1 MPDTQGTD
9 QMTGLLASLG
19 VYESTWLDLP
29 EDIRLLLRLYAQRQ
43 GRWRARANRAIS
55 QALAQTQARG
65 VLGTGKDRR
74 YTSEYLQGRRDALRE
89 LHESGGVAEM
99 QLGLEVLYLLPDE
112 FVTFYQ
118 QLFHRAL
125 RGADGQAISG
135 KGGGIEKSTGRK
147 TTGIVLGSETNLQ
160 VAGTG
165 KRYKNPAG
173 SIGSEKALKVKE
185 GIDKELMAL
194 VGIGLR
200 RLSQLNQPD
209 SNRGTAGQDAGQCR
223 GSKLGRNN
231 ETKRC
236 GRFLKAGWEYCPSCG
251 TPVGEKS

>member
-1 MPDTQGTD
+1 MALTD
-9 QMTGLLASLG
+9 DEIELLKLFEAA
-19 VYESTWLDLP
+19 V
-29 EDIRLLLRLYAQRQ
+29 
-43 GRWRARANRAIS
+43 GRRRERAYRAIS
-55 QALAQTQARG
+55 EALRQTQARG

-99 QLGLEVLYLLPDE
+99 QLGLEVLYLLPDS

-118 QLFHRAL
+118 DLFHKAL
-125 RGADGQAISG
+125 TGANGAAVSG

-165 KRYKNPAG
+165 KRYKNPTTM
-173 SIGSEKALKVKE
+173 IGSEKYLQVKA
-185 GIDKELMAL
+185 GVDKELMDL
-194 VGIGLR
+194 VGIGLT

-209 SNRGTAGQDAGQCR
+209 QNRGTGVARQCQ
-223 GSKLGRNN
+223 GSYEGRNQ
-231 ETKRC
+231 EVKRC
-236 GRFLKAGWEYCPSCG
+236 GRFVRKGWKFCPACG
-251 TPVGEKS
+251 TPVEVSQLGSGGLD